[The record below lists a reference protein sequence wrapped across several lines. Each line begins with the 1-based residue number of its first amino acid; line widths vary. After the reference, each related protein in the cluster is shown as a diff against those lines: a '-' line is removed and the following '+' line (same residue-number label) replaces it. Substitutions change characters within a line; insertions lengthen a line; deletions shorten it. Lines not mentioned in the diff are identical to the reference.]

1 MQRKNKKQRDIAL
14 YKIKECTNSIE
25 ILQILHTLYLIK
37 VITKVTFLQK
47 TKNYNAK
54 TTKKHFKKNIIE
66 QYFTEL

>member
-47 TKNYNAK
+47 SQNYNAK
-54 TTKKHFKKNIIE
+54 TTKKNFKNDSRTIL
-66 QYFTEL
+66 Y